1 MAHNFCCA
9 HPQQRIDSPEPPSRP
24 PLKIDGLLA
33 AAVLPEGHPHALSIP
48 DKKPEL
54 DSSIIRSPH
63 ITDKL
68 RWQFRRKST
77 KLLRSDE
84 QYDSDAQPLSSM
96 EVVNNIGEETAE
108 EPTPETSLLHDQQK
122 SLSVRALSSPASL
135 DSYELRNKVRDSV
148 LQSLGWLRPM
158 LERPASIVTTE
169 NVVVKASAPPAL
181 LPPPRPATQSISSPN
196 LLFGGQDLHTPLR
209 RTQSSLNFGT
219 LLKVPKLRSARNSV
233 TTGSSETLRQESTDA
248 LQHVDTDDQISMVQ
262 FIKEGQEAAIA
273 EETLARGA
281 ETVVATSA
289 GPSQWLSGP
298 RLHTM
303 DISNQLRSM
312 SALSEVSE
320 EGQSLLSANDSWNFH
335 CREKSGVSGFSNRS
349 RYARMQS
356 HLDVHAEDVAGSE
369 RVRSPVPSSNYSR
382 PSSYFEVQPIEA
394 NLAGKVLQSHEL
406 HGTSSLD
413 GATPDWPLPVISINT
428 HTTAS
433 NTAQVGLEQQAQA
446 SPAQE
451 VSGSTSFVTAQG
463 DDEASLKWSSPLG
476 HGDLPS
482 KDSSSHISMSS
493 VRSRLRERFTS
504 TKKVVRKR
512 RSIFKF
518 LRPGSRRHQGRSVS
532 SPMLRTKASRT
543 FAFDGPSEDPGS
555 VMVEYELTENP
566 QDVAQPPRSASASY
580 LEDRRATPALLAVP
594 TATSERRP
602 SLADYERTLTAAG
615 DDRRRPSTL
624 NVQKLQEVQDDD
636 RKQSISLR
644 RKLSRAKP
652 LDDQPSSLMAQ
663 ALQKHQEEKS
673 LFRSASKQREERGL
687 SNTEPG
693 GPFDTAS
700 AGGSSLSAGD
710 PNVQCEVLGPLDQPT
725 AKILVGRSTSTS
737 YIVPPKP
744 VEGRSTVSEAVAGT
758 SPPSP
763 TVPSTKSRT
772 PVQQGRWNIDEDS
785 PSSPTS
791 ATRIGTSMASW
802 ARYPSHTRAER
813 NGPAGR
819 PDAVTPHDFA
829 SDADAAERG
838 ESQDV
843 QGVSKKSGKAKTTVA
858 KRRSTMFSGI
868 GRYYSNVFSSG
879 SSPQNRRSSIAAS
892 GWLAQP
898 DLEMLPPPTS
908 SEPTYLHQDF
918 KQHLHNVEHKLEEVV
933 KKELRYVEEE
943 AVKLEVHVRTDIEE
957 IEEEAEKLMHMKPQH
972 HQGPGPGASNRLF
985 GGSSFGAASH
995 HSRSQRNGSFV
1006 DPLEAVHEEQGLVAI
1021 HVTEEPDSKSS
1032 QGHIERNTTLDG
1044 TVETKLPRSRAELWS
1059 DAYQACLTPGQAIGY
1074 NSDAPFRAQPG
1085 TSASSTMN
1093 MMGPPSL
1100 KPMKAR
1106 SPEHATGLDSSA
1118 IVRRFPSAT
1127 VIDDR
1132 KGHSRS
1138 VSLLSVK
1145 IGPDGVMRE
1154 STNDLIEMIQSRER
1168 EERDRLLRG
1177 PSRASAATGEDA

>member
-9 HPQQRIDSPEPPSRP
+9 HPQQRVDSPEPPSRP

-33 AAVLPEGHPHALSIP
+33 AAVLPEGHPHALRIP

-68 RWQFRRKST
+68 KWQFRRKST

-96 EVVNNIGEETAE
+96 EVVNNIGEGTAE
-108 EPTPETSLLHDQQK
+108 EPTPETTLLHDQQK
-122 SLSVRALSSPASL
+122 SLSARALSSPASL
-135 DSYELRNKVRDSV
+135 DSYEPRNKVRDSV

-158 LERPASIVTTE
+158 LERPASVVTTE
-169 NVVVKASAPPAL
+169 HVIVKALAAPVLP
-181 LPPPRPATQSISSPN
+181 PPPRPAPQSISSPN
-196 LLFGGQDLHTPLR
+196 LLLRVHDLHTPLR

-219 LLKVPKLRSARNSV
+219 LLKVPKLRSARNSIT

-273 EETLARGA
+273 EESLVREAD
-281 ETVVATSA
+281 TVIATSA

-382 PSSYFEVQPIEA
+382 PSSYFEVPAIEA
-394 NLAGKVLQSHEL
+394 SLTGKALQSYDLHEA
-406 HGTSSLD
+406 SALD

-428 HTTAS
+428 HTMAS
-433 NTAQVGLEQQAQA
+433 DIAQVEPDEQAQA
-446 SPAQE
+446 SPAPE
-451 VSGSTSFVTAQG
+451 ISGSTSFVTAQ
-463 DDEASLKWSSPLG
+463 DDDKASVKWSSPLG
-476 HGDLPS
+476 HGDLPT

-555 VMVEYELTENP
+555 VLVEYELTENP
-566 QDVAQPPRSASASY
+566 QDGVQRLRSASASY
-580 LEDRRATPALLAVP
+580 FEDRRATPALLAVP
-594 TATSERRP
+594 TVTSERRP

-652 LDDQPSSLMAQ
+652 LDDDQPSSLMAQ

-687 SNTEPG
+687 TIPELG

-710 PNVQCEVLGPLDQPT
+710 LNIQSELLGPLDQP
-725 AKILVGRSTSTS
+725 AAEVLVGRTKSTG
-737 YIVPPKP
+737 YLVPPKS
-744 VEGRSTVSEAVAGT
+744 VEGHSTLSEAVAGS

-763 TVPSTKSRT
+763 TIPSTKSKT
-772 PVQQGRWNIDEDS
+772 PGQQGRCNIDEES
-785 PSSPTS
+785 PSPPTS
-791 ATRIGTSMASW
+791 AKRIGTSMASW

-819 PDAVTPHDFA
+819 PDAVIPHDFA

-838 ESQDV
+838 ESHDV
-843 QGVSKKSGKAKTTVA
+843 QGANKKSGKAKTTVA

-879 SSPQNRRSSIAAS
+879 SSPQNRRSSITAG

-908 SEPTYLHQDF
+908 NETVLHQDF
-918 KQHLHNVEHKLEEVV
+918 KQHLHNVEHELEEVV
-933 KKELRYVEEE
+933 KRELRYVEEE
-943 AVKLEVHVRTDIEE
+943 ALKLEVHIRTDVEE
-957 IEEEAEKLMHMKPQH
+957 IGEEAERLMHMNPQH
-972 HQGPGPGASNRLF
+972 HQGAGSSNRLF
-985 GGSSFGAASH
+985 GGSSFGPASH
-995 HSRSQRNGSFV
+995 RSRSQRNGSFV
-1006 DPLEAVHEEQGLVAI
+1006 DPLGAVHEEQGPIAI
-1021 HVTEEPDSKSS
+1021 HITEEPDSKSPE
-1032 QGHIERNTTLDG
+1032 GHIERNTTLDG
-1044 TVETKLPRSRAELWS
+1044 TAEMKLPRSRAELWS
-1059 DAYQACLTPGQAIGY
+1059 DAYQACLTPGQAIGRDI
-1074 NSDAPFRAQPG
+1074 DAPFRAPPG
-1085 TSASSTMN
+1085 TPVSTTMN

-1106 SPEHATGLDSSA
+1106 SPEHATGLDSNA

-1132 KGHSRS
+1132 KGHLRS

-1154 STNDLIEMIQSRER
+1154 STNDLIEMIQARER
-1168 EERDRLLRG
+1168 DERERLLRG
-1177 PSRASAATGEDA
+1177 PSRASAATGEEA

>member
-68 RWQFRRKST
+68 KWQFRRKST
-77 KLLRSDE
+77 KLLRSDD
-84 QYDSDAQPLSSM
+84 QYDSDAQPMGSM
-96 EVVNNIGEETAE
+96 EVVNHMEEGVAE
-108 EPTPETSLLHDQQK
+108 EPTPETTLLHHQQK

-135 DSYELRNKVRDSV
+135 DSYEPRNKVRDSV
-148 LQSLGWLRPM
+148 LQSLGWLRPL
-158 LERPASIVTTE
+158 LERPASVVTTE
-169 NVVVKASAPPAL
+169 NVVVKAHAPPAL
-181 LPPPRPATQSISSPN
+181 SPPPRSVPQSISSPN
-196 LLFGGQDLHTPLR
+196 LLLGVYDLHTPLR

-219 LLKVPKLRSARNSV
+219 LLKVPKLRSARNSIT
-233 TTGSSETLRQESTDA
+233 TTGSSETLRQESA
-248 LQHVDTDDQISMVQ
+248 PQHVETDDQISMVQ

-273 EETLARGA
+273 EETMVREAD
-281 ETVVATSA
+281 TVVATSA
-289 GPSQWLSGP
+289 GPSQWLGGS

-303 DISNQLRSM
+303 DISNQLRSL

-369 RVRSPVPSSNYSR
+369 RVISPAASSNYSR

-394 NLAGKVLQSHEL
+394 SLAGKVLQSHEL
-406 HGTSSLD
+406 HEASALD

-428 HTTAS
+428 HTMVS
-433 NTAQVGLEQQAQA
+433 DIAQAEPDEQAQA
-446 SPAQE
+446 SPAPE
-451 VSGSTSFVTAQG
+451 ISGSISFVAAQ
-463 DDEASLKWSSPLG
+463 DDDKASVKWSSPLG

-566 QDVAQPPRSASASY
+566 QDVMQPLRSASASY

-594 TATSERRP
+594 TVTSERRP

-636 RKQSISLR
+636 RKQSITLR

-652 LDDQPSSLMAQ
+652 LDDDQPSSLMAQ

-687 SNTEPG
+687 TIPELG

-700 AGGSSLSAGD
+700 AGGSSLSARD
-710 PNVQCEVLGPLDQPT
+710 PNIQSELLGPLDQP
-725 AKILVGRSTSTS
+725 AAEVLVGRTKSTG
-737 YIVPPKP
+737 YLVPPKP
-744 VEGRSTVSEAVAGT
+744 VEGHSTLSEAVAGS

-763 TVPSTKSRT
+763 TVPSTKSKT
-772 PVQQGRWNIDEDS
+772 PVQQGRCNIDEES
-785 PSSPTS
+785 PSPPTS
-791 ATRIGTSMASW
+791 AKRIGTSMASW

-819 PDAVTPHDFA
+819 PDAVIPHDFA

-838 ESQDV
+838 ESHDV
-843 QGVSKKSGKAKTTVA
+843 QGANKKSGKAKTTVA

-879 SSPQNRRSSIAAS
+879 SSPQNRRSSIAAG

-908 SEPTYLHQDF
+908 NETVLHRDF
-918 KQHLHNVEHKLEEVV
+918 KQHLHNVEHELEEVV
-933 KKELRYVEEE
+933 KRELKYVEEE
-943 AVKLEVHVRTDIEE
+943 AVKLEVHIRTDVEE
-957 IEEEAEKLMHMKPQH
+957 IGEEAERLMHMNPQH
-972 HQGPGPGASNRLF
+972 HQGTGSSNRLF
-985 GGSSFGAASH
+985 GGSPFGAASH
-995 HSRSQRNGSFV
+995 RSRSQRNGSFV
-1006 DPLEAVHEEQGLVAI
+1006 DPLEAVHEEQGPVAI
-1021 HVTEEPDSKSS
+1021 HVTGEPDSKSPEA
-1032 QGHIERNTTLDG
+1032 HIERNTTLDG
-1044 TVETKLPRSRAELWS
+1044 TAESKLPRSRAELWS
-1059 DAYQACLTPGQAIGY
+1059 DAYQACLTPGQAIGQ

-1085 TSASSTMN
+1085 TSASTTMN

-1118 IVRRFPSAT
+1118 VVRRFPSAT

-1154 STNDLIEMIQSRER
+1154 STNDLIGMIQARER
-1168 EERDRLLRG
+1168 EERERLLRG
-1177 PSRASAATGEDA
+1177 PSRASVATGEDA

>member
-68 RWQFRRKST
+68 KWQFRRKST
-77 KLLRSDE
+77 KLLSSDE
-84 QYDSDAQPLSSM
+84 QYDSDAQPMGSM
-96 EVVNNIGEETAE
+96 EVVNNMAEEIAE
-108 EPTPETSLLHDQQK
+108 EPTPETTLLHHQQK

-135 DSYELRNKVRDSV
+135 DSYEPRNKVRDSV

-158 LERPASIVTTE
+158 LERPASLMTTE
-169 NVVVKASAPPAL
+169 NVVVKASEPSA
-181 LPPPRPATQSISSPN
+181 LPPPPRAVPQSVSSPN

-219 LLKVPKLRSARNSV
+219 LLKVPKLRSARNSIT
-233 TTGSSETLRQESTDA
+233 TTGSSETLRQESA
-248 LQHVDTDDQISMVQ
+248 PQHVDTDDQISMVQ
-262 FIKEGQEAAIA
+262 FIREGQEAANA
-273 EETLARGA
+273 EETLVREAD
-281 ETVVATSA
+281 TVVATSA
-289 GPSQWLSGP
+289 GPSQRLNGH

-303 DISNQLRSM
+303 DISNQLRSL

-335 CREKSGVSGFSNRS
+335 CREKSGASGFSNRS

-356 HLDVHAEDVAGSE
+356 HLDVHAENVAGSE
-369 RVRSPVPSSNYSR
+369 RVRSPAASSNYSR
-382 PSSYFEVQPIEA
+382 PSSYFEVQSIE
-394 NLAGKVLQSHEL
+394 AGKVLQSHEL
-406 HGTSSLD
+406 HEASALD
-413 GATPDWPLPVISINT
+413 GATLDWPLPVISMNT
-428 HTTAS
+428 HTTVS
-433 NTAQVGLEQQAQA
+433 DTAQVQPDEQAQA
-446 SPAQE
+446 SPAPE
-451 VSGSTSFVTAQG
+451 ISGSTSFVTAQG
-463 DDEASLKWSSPLG
+463 DDKASVKWSSPLG

-543 FAFDGPSEDPGS
+543 FALDGPPEDPES

-566 QDVAQPPRSASASY
+566 QDVVQPPRSASASY

-594 TATSERRP
+594 TIFPERRP

-636 RKQSISLR
+636 RKQSLSLR

-652 LDDQPSSLMAQ
+652 LDVDQPSSLMAQ

-687 SNTEPG
+687 TNPELG

-700 AGGSSLSAGD
+700 AGGSRVSAGD
-710 PNVQCEVLGPLDQPT
+710 PDVQCDELGPLDQPAGKVFVERSKST
-725 AKILVGRSTSTS
+725 GYLVA
-737 YIVPPKP
+737 PKP
-744 VEGRSTVSEAVAGT
+744 VEGHLTPSEAVAGS

-763 TVPSTKSRT
+763 TVPSAKSKT
-772 PVQQGRWNIDEDS
+772 LVQHGRWNIDQQPPS
-785 PSSPTS
+785 PPTS
-791 ATRIGTSMASW
+791 AKRIGTSMASW

-813 NGPAGR
+813 NGPAGH
-819 PDAVTPHDFA
+819 PDAVIPHDFA

-838 ESQDV
+838 ESHDIR
-843 QGVSKKSGKAKTTVA
+843 GTSKKSGKAKTPVA

-868 GRYYSNVFSSG
+868 GRYYSNVFSGG
-879 SSPQNRRSSIAAS
+879 SSPQNRRSSINAG
-892 GWLAQP
+892 GWLENP
-898 DLEMLPPPTS
+898 DLELLSPPTHN
-908 SEPTYLHQDF
+908 EPTFPHHDF
-918 KQHLHNVEHKLEEVV
+918 KQRLHHAEHELGELVKTEV
-933 KKELRYVEEE
+933 RYVEEE
-943 AVKLEVHVRTDIEE
+943 TVKLEVHVRTDVEE
-957 IEEEAEKLMHMKPQH
+957 IEEEAGKLMHMNPRH
-972 HQGPGPGASNRLF
+972 PQGPGSSNRLF
-985 GGSSFGAASH
+985 GGSPFREASRR
-995 HSRSQRNGSFV
+995 SRSQGNSV
-1006 DPLEAVHEEQGLVAI
+1006 VLDPLSDARGDGGSIAI
-1021 HVTEEPDSKSS
+1021 RVTEEPDHPLPEVST
-1032 QGHIERNTTLDG
+1032 ERNTTLDG
-1044 TVETKLPRSRAELWS
+1044 AADSKIPRSKAELWS
-1059 DAYQACLTPGQAIGY
+1059 EAYQACLTPGQTID
-1074 NSDAPFRAQPG
+1074 SDTDTDTYPAVRPKTCVP
-1085 TSASSTMN
+1085 TTVN

-1100 KPMKAR
+1100 KPIKAR
-1106 SPEHATGLDSSA
+1106 SPEHATGLSHSA

-1154 STNDLIEMIQSRER
+1154 STNDLIAMIQAREQEER
-1168 EERDRLLRG
+1168 ERLLRG
-1177 PSRASAATGEDA
+1177 PSRTNVSTRDDA